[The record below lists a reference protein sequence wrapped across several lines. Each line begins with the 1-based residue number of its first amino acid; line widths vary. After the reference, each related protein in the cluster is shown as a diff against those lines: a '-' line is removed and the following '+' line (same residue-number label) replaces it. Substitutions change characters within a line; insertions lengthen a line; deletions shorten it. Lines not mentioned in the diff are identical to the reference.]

1 MRYSDIT
8 EEIIRISGTDP
19 GRCMKCGKCSA
30 SCPAY
35 GEMEYPPHRFV
46 YMIEQGN
53 VEPLLEC
60 TGIYRCL
67 SCYACADRCPRG
79 VQPAK
84 LIEAVRVIAE
94 RQKDNNRIKVEALSE
109 LSDAEMPSQA
119 ITTALRKYTK

>member
-1 MRYSDIT
+1 MKNGDLK

-19 GRCMKCGKCSA
+19 SKCMKCGKCSA

-46 YMIEQGN
+46 YMIDQGN
-53 VEPLLEC
+53 IAPLFAC

-79 VQPAK
+79 VEPAK
-84 LIEAVRVIAE
+84 LIEAVRVIAL
-94 RQKDNNRIKVEALSE
+94 RQKDGNRIKAEALATADDGE
-109 LSDAEMPSQA
+109 IPSQA
-119 ITTALRKYTK
+119 ITTAWRKYSK